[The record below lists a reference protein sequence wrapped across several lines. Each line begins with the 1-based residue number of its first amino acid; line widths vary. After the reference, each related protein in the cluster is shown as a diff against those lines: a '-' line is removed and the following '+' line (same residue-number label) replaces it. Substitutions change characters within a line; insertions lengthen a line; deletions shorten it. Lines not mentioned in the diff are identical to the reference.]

1 SGVDAATNA
10 STAGTQEYLGDPL
23 SVWLNTGNNHDEGYL
38 ARWSDIDPG
47 ADGSFTVR
55 AEAHPTY
62 GDGIAAYA
70 FDVFM
75 LQEFPEC
82 LQALECD
89 DGLFCSGV
97 ETCGTNGLCQS
108 SGDPCSGQGQ
118 LCRESD
124 DQCLDCFTAG
134 DCDDGLYCNGSESCD
149 TNGLCQPGTDPCPG
163 LLCRESDDQCVDC
176 LVDGDCD
183 DGDVCDGIEVCTNGL
198 CAEGPLPDCS
208 TGGCTDCNSNG
219 LPDECDIADC
229 PPANPSCQDCDSNGV
244 PDECDVPYPHQGRI
258 LLDRSRY
265 ACEAA
270 ATIQVDDCGLNTDD
284 NSVESVVVTI
294 SSDSEP
300 SGETVL
306 LTETGQASES
316 FQGTVTLSETDGTGV
331 LLVAHG
337 DTAVAEYVDADDGL
351 GGTNLV
357 VTVSVGI
364 DCDPPTISNV
374 QTVSVEPKSATVG
387 FETDQGAYGTVRYG
401 FGCAALS
408 DSVTDA
414 GLNTVHTV
422 NLTGLTEDATYFYAV
437 EAEDEAGNTASD
449 DNGGIC
455 YTFTTPD
462 VTDFFTEQ
470 YGLDNDLDNLTLL
483 FTPDA
488 PPDFYAGCA
497 DPITS
502 LPTDPS
508 GGTAITLADDAFAQI
523 ALSGGQTVS
532 LYGVSYSS
540 FYVGSNGYITF
551 TGGDS
556 DYDETLA
563 EHFSLARI
571 SALYDDF
578 DPSARGLVSWKQL
591 ADRAVVTYENVPEYE
606 TSNSNTFQVEMYFNG
621 DVRISYLDIDALG
634 GIAGLSEGNGL
645 DPDFYETD
653 LSTMGA
659 CGPRPPRG
667 LSGEAGT
674 AVDMPVTIA
683 LTASDDGLP
692 DPPAELTF
700 IVTSLP
706 GSGELTDPGSGLI
719 LGVPHT
725 LAGNG
730 NQAMYQPDAGYAG
743 TDNFQFKANDGGTP
757 PDGGDS
763 NDATMTVTIG
773 GPAWDPLAYD
783 VQASAQISTPKNVP
797 LLASDPNGDP
807 LTYYIQSLPS
817 AGTLS
822 DPGAGAIGTVPY
834 ELVGGG
840 DVVTYQPPAGQNLQT
855 LFDFSVRDATAASN
869 VASVTVTVGG
879 PQVVYYF
886 ALDSDPGWSTEGDW
900 AFGQPAGAGG
910 ANGGPDPTSGHT
922 GNNEYGY
929 NLAGDYA

>member
-1 SGVDAATNA
+1 
-10 STAGTQEYLGDPL
+10 
-23 SVWLNTGNNHDEGYL
+23 
-38 ARWSDIDPG
+38 
-47 ADGSFTVR
+47 
-55 AEAHPTY
+55 
-62 GDGIAAYA
+62 
-70 FDVFM
+70 
-75 LQEFPEC
+75 
-82 LQALECD
+82 
-89 DGLFCSGV
+89 
-97 ETCGTNGLCQS
+97 
-108 SGDPCSGQGQ
+108 
-118 LCRESD
+118 
-124 DQCLDCFTAG
+124 
-134 DCDDGLYCNGSESCD
+134 
-149 TNGLCQPGTDPCPG
+149 
-163 LLCRESDDQCVDC
+163 
-176 LVDGDCD
+176 
-183 DGDVCDGIEVCTNGL
+183 
-198 CAEGPLPDCS
+198 
-208 TGGCTDCNSNG
+208 
-219 LPDECDIADC
+219 
-229 PPANPSCQDCDSNGV
+229 
-244 PDECDVPYPHQGRI
+244 
-258 LLDRSRY
+258 
-265 ACEAA
+265 
-270 ATIQVDDCGLNTDD
+270 
-284 NSVESVVVTI
+284 
-294 SSDSEP
+294 
-300 SGETVL
+300 
-306 LTETGQASES
+306 
-316 FQGTVTLSETDGTGV
+316 
-331 LLVAHG
+331 
-337 DTAVAEYVDADDGL
+337 
-351 GGTNLV
+351 
-357 VTVSVGI
+357 
-364 DCDPPTISNV
+364 
-374 QTVSVEPKSATVG
+374 
-387 FETDQGAYGTVRYG
+387 
-401 FGCAALS
+401 
-408 DSVTDA
+408 
-414 GLNTVHTV
+414 
-422 NLTGLTEDATYFYAV
+422 
-437 EAEDEAGNTASD
+437 
-449 DNGGIC
+449 
-455 YTFTTPD
+455 
-462 VTDFFTEQ
+462 
-470 YGLDNDLDNLTLL
+470 
-483 FTPDA
+483 
-488 PPDFYAGCA
+488 
-497 DPITS
+497 
-502 LPTDPS
+502 
-508 GGTAITLADDAFAQI
+508 
-523 ALSGGQTVS
+523 
-532 LYGVSYSS
+532 
-540 FYVGSNGYITF
+540 
-551 TGGDS
+551 
-556 DYDETLA
+556 
-563 EHFSLARI
+563 
-571 SALYDDF
+571 
-578 DPSARGLVSWKQL
+578 RGLVSWKQL

-659 CGPRPPRG
+659 CGPRPPRA

-929 NLAGDYA
+929 NLAGDYANDMPAYYLTTTALDCSGATDVELRFWKWLGVEGFFDDAEFQVSTDGVSWTTIWANLSGIVSDTSWSQMVFDISDMADNEPTVFLRWGMGPTDSSNTYCGWNIDDVGIWAFTAQAPGDCDADGDVDADDFTALFNCLAGPDGGLMQPSCLCFDLDGSGNVDLADFALIQLTYTGSP